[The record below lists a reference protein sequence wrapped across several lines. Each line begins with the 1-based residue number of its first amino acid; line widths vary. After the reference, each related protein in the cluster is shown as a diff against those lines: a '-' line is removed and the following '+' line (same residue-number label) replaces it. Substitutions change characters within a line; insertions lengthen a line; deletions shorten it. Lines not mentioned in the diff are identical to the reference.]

1 MNTPEYRE
9 QLFYYEDSDGKLRCG
24 YDTEAELQAGFTFF
38 HHEYKPQD
46 FAQPQ
51 AGGYE
56 PKPWQKIVM
65 RLMVSASAVLFV
77 LAIWIAAA
85 AYFGFRLIN

>member
-1 MNTPEYRE
+1 MLETEYRD
-9 QLFYYEDSDGKLRCG
+9 QQFYYEDSDGQLRCG

-38 HHEYKPQD
+38 HHKYKPQD
-46 FAQPQ
+46 FGQFTTQ
-51 AGGYE
+51 YK

-65 RLMVSASAVLFV
+65 RLMVCASAVLFV

-85 AYFGFRLIN
+85 AWFGFRLIN